1 MVKMSKCKNV
11 EKCKKVVEKTNGR
24 QNAKEETSD
33 IHHHHY
39 YYYYS
44 RRRRRRTMFL
54 NVLLLLVVLL
64 GGTGKASSSSLCS
77 YQSGCNRP
85 KQRFASSTLGNHD
98 DDDVSITFRQ
108 TPNFPA
114 TMRDS
119 VEKGVELA
127 QSFLGKVSDVDVFM
141 YEAQNASAQNPSA
154 YEEINGLWCE
164 ATRDEVHGYC
174 NDGAGNQEKAMNGE
188 IKCLRRGR

>member
-1 MVKMSKCKNV
+1 MKTKNW
-11 EKCKKVVEKTNGR
+11 KIKKWSTKRERESFIYT
-24 QNAKEETSD
+24 
-33 IHHHHY
+33 HHHH
-39 YYYYS
+39 YYYS

-54 NVLLLLVVLL
+54 NVLLLLLLVLL
-64 GGTGKASSSSLCS
+64 GGTGKASSSCSS

-98 DDDVSITFRQ
+98 DDVSITFRQ

-114 TMRDS
+114 TMRNS

-154 YEEINGLWCE
+154 YEEINGLCVV
-164 ATRDEVHGYC
+164 RGD
-174 NDGAGNQEKAMNGE
+174 AGRSARV
-188 IKCLRRGR
+188 LRRRRGQPGESDERGE

>member
-1 MVKMSKCKNV
+1 
-11 EKCKKVVEKTNGR
+11 
-24 QNAKEETSD
+24 
-33 IHHHHY
+33 
-39 YYYYS
+39 
-44 RRRRRRTMFL
+44 
-54 NVLLLLVVLL
+54 
-64 GGTGKASSSSLCS
+64 
-77 YQSGCNRP
+77 
-85 KQRFASSTLGNHD
+85 LGNHD

-141 YEAQNASAQNPSA
+141 YESQNASAQNPSA

-174 NDGAGNQEKAMNGE
+174 NNGAGN
-188 IKCLRRGR
+188 